1 MSPRFTLFRLRADWG
16 RVLLALVCA
25 AVFYLWAGW
34 SNTAPAAKFP
44 YFEVVYGSRSVADAA
59 EELEVEE
66 AGEDVTLRQVFD
78 AFILK
83 NRDMLYA
90 QVVDGS
96 EFTGSFPCA
105 CALSIL
111 LLTSLFR
118 AHRVG
123 AWLAAGYSRGRV
135 FLSLTLVY
143 YGAVFLTWLLA
154 SRLVMAAYRVAFTPE
169 EAYFCRTTRL
179 AWLLSFLFRASVLY
193 MAAFLLRRP
202 LPAAAAGLG
211 VCLLLLLLKPV
222 LPFLPLHI
230 IPTVQSWAPGKG
242 WGPGA
247 DLGNIIT
254 GNYIA
259 LGVFL
264 ASIPAGWLSF
274 RKRGLD

>member
-1 MSPRFTLFRLRADWG
+1 MSLRFTLYRLRADWA

-34 SNTAPAAKFP
+34 SNTAPGAKYP
-44 YFEVVYGSRSVADAA
+44 YFETLYGRQSAASVA
-59 EELEVEE
+59 EELELEE
-66 AGEDVTLRQVFD
+66 TGEDVTLRQVFD
-78 AFILK
+78 AFIR
-83 NRDMLYA
+83 NSRDMLYA
-90 QVVDGS
+90 QVADGS
-96 EFTGSFPCA
+96 EFTGSFPCT

-118 AHRVG
+118 QHRVG

-143 YGAVFLTWLLA
+143 YGAALLAWLLA
-154 SRLVMAAYRVAFTPE
+154 SRLAMAAYRISFTPE
-169 EAYFCRTTRL
+169 EAYFFRTTRL

-193 MAAFLLRRP
+193 VSSFLLRRP

-211 VCLLLLLLKPV
+211 ACLLLLLLKPL
-222 LPFLPLHI
+222 LPFLPLRV
-230 IPTVQSWAPGKG
+230 IPEVRSWAPGKG

-247 DLGNIIT
+247 DLGSMVT

-274 RKRGLD
+274 RKRGLE